1 MCNRFTLQLTGLS
14 ELPSPLMARATWQ
27 TVRCPVIKG
36 PHFLHQSIATPLI
49 GTGQQLMQLYSSII
63 LLALWRP
70 NESTAY
76 GVDTIM

>member
-1 MCNRFTLQLTGLS
+1 M
-14 ELPSPLMARATWQ
+14 PSQLMARAAWQ

-36 PHFLHQSIATPLI
+36 PHFLHQPIATGMPAATCISRRLA
-49 GTGQQLMQLYSSII
+49 TDRDRATVYAAVFLYHFVSRV
-63 LLALWRP
+63 AV